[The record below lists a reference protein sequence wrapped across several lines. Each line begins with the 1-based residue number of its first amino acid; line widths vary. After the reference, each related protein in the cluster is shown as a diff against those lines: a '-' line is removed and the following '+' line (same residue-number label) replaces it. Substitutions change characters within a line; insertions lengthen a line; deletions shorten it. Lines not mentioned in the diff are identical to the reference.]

1 MPYFYV
7 KAQKNIDICN
17 FLNGYYCHFYGVREL
32 FQCPLKRGGLVCL
45 PRERTMIRRN
55 KSVSIG
61 GIWGRIKLII
71 SGSMYLKIC
80 EMLGGVGEKI
90 YLCIINV

>member
-1 MPYFYV
+1 MLTE
-7 KAQKNIDICN
+7 KNISEIRVGLITDP
-17 FLNGYYCHFYGVREL
+17 LYL
-32 FQCPLKRGGLVCL
+32 PLKRGGLVCL
-45 PRERTMIRRN
+45 PCERTMIRRN

-61 GIWGRIKLII
+61 GICGRIKLII